1 MLLRFRFASLIL
13 ATLAAVSPGEAQRPV
28 PRAEAVS
35 PSPAPGTGAG
45 GTFSGNS
52 NYSAVERA
60 ERSFTPVDPNKRLNV
75 GDAVSVQILEDQ
87 EEPMPRQ
94 VSPTGEI
101 DVAGICR
108 VRVTGK
114 TTSEAEA
121 AIKQKLEADYYHV
134 ASVRVSIERVNPTAA
149 LRKVHITGEVR
160 APGAIEWPVSE
171 ELYLTEAINRAGGFT
186 DWANKKGVVLF
197 RKKDGTQTTH
207 NIRDIQNA
215 GGKGDPL
222 LEEGDRVLIKKI
234 LFKITD

>member
-1 MLLRFRFASLIL
+1 MFPRLRLASLIF
-13 ATLAAVSPGEAQRPV
+13 ATLAAVTAGEAQRPA
-28 PRAEAVS
+28 PRAEAVN
-35 PSPAPGTGAG
+35 PSPAPGSGAG
-45 GTFSGNS
+45 GTVSGNS
-52 NYSAVERA
+52 GYSAVDRA

-101 DVAGICR
+101 DVGGICR

-114 TTSEAEA
+114 TTSEAES

-149 LRKVHITGEVR
+149 LRKVHITGEAR

-171 ELYLTEAINRAGGFT
+171 DLYLTEAINRAGGFT
-186 DWANKKGVVLF
+186 DWADKKGVVLF
-197 RKKDGTQTTH
+197 RKKGSAQTVH
-207 NIRDIQNA
+207 NVRNIQNA

-234 LFKITD
+234 WFKVTD